1 MASYSNQIIWCFN
14 VIPTHKKRTSRTR
27 NTIVPD
33 NPILLS
39 LRTTENACS
48 APTDVIYQL
57 NEVVRV
63 MGYYANALTNS
74 TGTSKV
80 SQSGGG
86 GVKILETSTAMH
98 SAYARDT
105 ATT

>member
-27 NTIVPD
+27 NTIVPN

-80 SQSGGG
+80 SQSAGG
-86 GVKILETSTAMH
+86 
-98 SAYARDT
+98 
-105 ATT
+105 